1 MRITADPDPKKKFMN
16 PQHCLVVILTFVIC
30 FRGKVYATEPSVL
43 LGRLFME
50 EMAEFLDRSPK
61 PRQSARWK
69 TLLRHLPPP
78 LGDLKASTGT
88 VPGDQIVL
96 GNRLMESS
104 TQWIRQHARGPC

>member
-1 MRITADPDPKKKFMN
+1 MDPDPKVIFTY
-16 PQHCLVVILTFVIC
+16 PQHSFWLLFLTFVIC

-69 TLLRHLPPP
+69 TVLRHLPPP
-78 LGDLKASTGT
+78 LGDLKASTGY
-88 VPGDQIVL
+88 
-96 GNRLMESS
+96 
-104 TQWIRQHARGPC
+104 WY